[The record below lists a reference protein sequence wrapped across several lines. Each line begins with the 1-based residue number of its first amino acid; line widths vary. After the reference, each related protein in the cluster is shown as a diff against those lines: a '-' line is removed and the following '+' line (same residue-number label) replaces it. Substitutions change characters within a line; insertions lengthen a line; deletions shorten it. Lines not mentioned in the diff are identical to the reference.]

1 MSRRLKA
8 LLGSSATVLA
18 LAFAVS
24 GSGAP
29 GPSTRLAYIGTDAI
43 YLVNTDG
50 SARKLIVRGVDEHT
64 TFSWSPDGQ
73 QLAFSGGHR
82 RAEVIFVVNIDGSG
96 VKRLTQPPR
105 GRRRTEDW
113 SQNPSWSPDGKWIA
127 FDGAR
132 TATGPFLLPDIY
144 VMRADGTG
152 ERRIAGGRALQW
164 SPVWS
169 PDGRKILFEQFV
181 GNPFRENKLIDLY
194 TINPD
199 GSGKR
204 KLARVR
210 NESDHCACPVWSPD
224 GTKIAYEAEGVR
236 GRPDIY
242 VMNTDGSDRRQLT
255 NHRARDEN
263 PDWSPDG
270 TQIAFYSERVGN
282 AEIYVMNADGLQ
294 ERRVTRDPWY
304 NQAVRWEPAQRKHGG

>member
-8 LLGSSATVLA
+8 LLGSSVTVLA
-18 LAFAVS
+18 LAFAVT

-29 GPSTRLAYIGTDAI
+29 GPSTRIAYIGTDAI
-43 YLVNTDG
+43 YLSNIDG
-50 SARKLIVRGVDEHT
+50 SGRELIVRGVEDHT
-64 TFSWSPDGQ
+64 TFSWSPDGR

-82 RAEVIFVVNIDGSG
+82 RAEEIFIVNVDGSG
-96 VKRLTQPPR
+96 VKQLTRPPR
-105 GRRRTEDW
+105 TRRRTEDDW
-113 SQNPSWSPDGKWIA
+113 SGDPSWSPNRKRIV

-132 TATGPFLLPDIY
+132 KETRGVPDIY
-144 VMRADGTG
+144 VMRADGTAV
-152 ERRIAGGRALQW
+152 RRLAGGRAFQW
-164 SPVWS
+164 NPVWS
-169 PDGRKILFEQFV
+169 PDGRRIMFEQFV
-181 GNPFRENKLIDLY
+181 GDPFEESELMDIY
-194 TINPD
+194 IINPD

-204 KLARVR
+204 RLTRIR

-224 GTKIAYEAEGVR
+224 GAKIAYEAEGVR

-242 VMNTDGSDRRQLT
+242 VMNADGSDRRQLT
-255 NHRARDEN
+255 HHRARDEN

-294 ERRVTRDPWY
+294 EKRVTRDPWY
-304 NQAVRWEPAQRKHGG
+304 NQAVRWEPAQKSRK

>member
-1 MSRRLKA
+1 MSRRLIA
-8 LLGSSATVLA
+8 LLGSSVVTVLA

-29 GPSTRLAYIGTDAI
+29 GPSARIAYIGTNAI
-43 YLVNTDG
+43 YVANIDG
-50 SARKLIVRGVDEHT
+50 SARELVVRGVEDHT

-73 QLAFSGGHR
+73 RLAFSGGYKR
-82 RAEVIFVVNIDGSG
+82 VDEIFVVNLDGSG
-96 VKRLTQPPR
+96 VKRLTQSPR
-105 GRRRTEDW
+105 TRRRTDDDW
-113 SQNPSWSPDGKWIA
+113 SQDPSWSPDGKQIA

-132 TATGPFLLPDIY
+132 KETGELPHIY
-144 VMRADGTG
+144 VMRADGT
-152 ERRIAGGRALQW
+152 RTHRLTGGRAYQW
-164 SPVWS
+164 NPVWS
-169 PDGRKILFEQFV
+169 PDGRTILFEQFV
-181 GNPFRENKLIDLY
+181 GTGYSRLADLY
-194 TINPD
+194 TIKPD

-204 KLARVR
+204 KLTRISVEA
-210 NESDHCACPVWSPD
+210 EHCACAVWSPD
-224 GTKIAYEAEGVR
+224 GTKIAYEAAGVR
-236 GRPDIY
+236 GRSDIY
-242 VMNTDGSDRRQLT
+242 VMNADGSDRRQLT

-304 NQAVRWEPAQRKHGG
+304 NQAVRWEPTQRSAD